1 MRSVF
6 VVGHGYHTGLIVRA
20 RDLPD
25 AWPARGDFPSAEFLE
40 LGWGA
45 RDYYPVD
52 DPGLWR
58 AFRALF
64 TPSASTVNVVPR
76 EGLLTRSLRDSE
88 IVELRVPDERF
99 AHTLEYLR
107 QSYTLDR
114 DGRAAIVPAGARQE
128 GRFYESPLVFHALSN
143 CNMWVARALE
153 SAGLPVDPRM
163 AMTAGLLLRQVRAL
177 SPDAG
182 YAQASLPLPDR

>member
-45 RDYYPVD
+45 RDYYPLD
-52 DPGLWR
+52 DPALWR
-58 AFRALF
+58 GFRALF

-76 EGLLTRSLRDSE
+76 EGSLARALRDSE
-88 IVELRVPDERF
+88 VVELRVSDEGYARM
-99 AHTLEYLR
+99 LEYVR
-107 QSYTLDR
+107 RSYTLDP
-114 DGRAAIVPAGARQE
+114 DGRAVIVPSGARQE
-128 GRFYESPLVFHALSN
+128 GRFYESPLVFHAFSN
-143 CNMWVARALE
+143 CNSWTARALE
-153 SAGLPVDPRM
+153 ASGLPVDPRM
-163 AMTAGLLLRQVRAL
+163 ALTAGLLLRQVRAS
-177 SPDAG
+177 SPGAG
-182 YAQASLPLPDR
+182 AHNE